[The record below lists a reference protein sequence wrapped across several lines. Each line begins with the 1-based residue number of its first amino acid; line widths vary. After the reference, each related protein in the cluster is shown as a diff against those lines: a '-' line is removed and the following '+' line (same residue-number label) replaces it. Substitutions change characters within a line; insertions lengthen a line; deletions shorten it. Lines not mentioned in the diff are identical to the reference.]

1 MTAAIVVG
9 CVVAVAS
16 SVIQSLGITLQRKSH
31 LIPIPMSYHAN
42 EYVIRRKRNMWYTG
56 FLLFIVA
63 NIFGSVVQITTLPLI
78 ILSPLQSIGLISNS
92 ILSVLMLP
100 GENFTPNLLWGT
112 AVIATGAII
121 IAYNGSSISAQQP
134 PVGAPTAPQLQ
145 FRLVMD
151 KFLASPFFP
160 WFVAT
165 FVFIAVLLLLNYSV
179 FRRNATIRGI
189 LFGIV
194 SGTLTAHTFL
204 FAKSIIDIVFEVLLH
219 QKSLKHIFTLSD
231 MSAYIML
238 VLMGVIIGCQLTAFN
253 LGLAQ
258 ISTAVLYPLCF
269 LVYNLANLINDVL
282 FNRLPILRPLLWIVV
297 GLLQVLIG
305 VVVISW
311 DDMRNQCKT
320 DENVCLGEDTASLL
334 VSKRGEVNYGLI
346 DRRFRRALSYE
357 ETQLLNLMK

>member
-1 MTAAIVVG
+1 MTAAIAVG
-9 CVVAVAS
+9 CMVAVAS

-31 LIPIPMSYHAN
+31 LLRIPTSYHVN

-56 FLLFIVA
+56 FLLFIIA

-100 GENFTPNLLWGT
+100 GEEFTRNLFWGT
-112 AVIATGAII
+112 GVIATGAII
-121 IAYNGSSISAQQP
+121 IAYNGSSISSSQP
-134 PVGAPTAPQLQ
+134 PPNTPRAPELQ
-145 FRLVMD
+145 FRLVME

-165 FVFIAVLLLLNYSV
+165 FVFIAALLFLNYTV
-179 FRRNATIRGI
+179 FRRNSSVRGA
-189 LFGIV
+189 LFGVV

-204 FAKSIIDIVFEVLLH
+204 FAKSIIDIVFEIILH
-219 QKSLKHIFTLSD
+219 QKSLRHIFSLND
-231 MSAYIML
+231 LSAYIML
-238 VLMGVIIGCQLTAFN
+238 LLMGVIIGFQLTAFN
-253 LGLAQ
+253 LGLAE

-269 LVYNLANLINDVL
+269 LVYNLANLLNDVL
-282 FNRLPILRPLLWIVV
+282 FNKLPILKLLFWIVV
-297 GLLQVLIG
+297 GLLLVLIG

-311 DDMRNQCKT
+311 DDMRGQCHP
-320 DENVCLGEDTASLL
+320 EEGEESMNLA
-334 VSKRGEVNYGLI
+334 KRGEINYGLT

-357 ETQLLNLMK
+357 ETQLLSLMK